1 MISVLVVDDSPLV
14 RKIVTQILKKDPLID
29 VLGSA
34 RDGEEALHK
43 ISTLKP
49 DVITLDID
57 MPKLSGLDVLEELA
71 KDKELSDTEVIVLS
85 YLTTEGAETTL
96 RAIEL
101 GAFDYVPKPD
111 GRSTSFELE
120 RVEEELL
127 KKIKAAYLYRGSE
140 KIRHKKTLLSVERAK
155 TIDKSKLELKKIVVI
170 GISTGGPATIK
181 DVVPRLDIGNYAVL
195 IVQHIP
201 ESFSSL
207 YARRLNEISK
217 LTVVEGETG
226 MVVEPGSAYVA
237 RGGHQM
243 FLEKKNGKVTIKI
256 SKGPK
261 TLYVPNV
268 NLTMESALEI
278 FGGKNT
284 IGVVMTGLGDDGAEA
299 IKKIREAGGITM
311 AEDERTAIAY
321 SMPREAVRKG
331 GAQIV
336 VPSYEMP
343 MKIIEAIEGG
353 KK

>member
-1 MISVLVVDDSPLV
+1 MIRVLVVDDSPLV
-14 RKIVTQILKKDPLID
+14 RKMVSQILKKDPLID
-29 VLGSA
+29 VLGSV

-43 ISTLKP
+43 ISALKP

-57 MPKLSGLDVLEELA
+57 MPKLDGLEVLKELA
-71 KDKELSDTEVIVLS
+71 NNKELSDTEVIVLS

-111 GRSTSFELE
+111 GKSTSFELE
-120 RVEEELL
+120 KVEEELI
-127 KKIKAAYLYRGSE
+127 KKVKAAYLYKGSK
-140 KIRHKKTLLSVERAK
+140 KIRHKKALLSYEK
-155 TIDKSKLELKKIVVI
+155 TKTVDRSKLELRKIVII

-181 DVVPRLDIGNYAVL
+181 DVVPRLNVGNYAVL

-201 ESFSSL
+201 ESFSAL

-256 SKGPK
+256 SKEPK
-261 TLYVPNV
+261 TLYVPNI
-268 NLTMESALEI
+268 NITMESALKI
-278 FGGKNT
+278 FGKNT

-299 IKKIREAGGITM
+299 LKKIKETGGITM
-311 AEDERTAIAY
+311 AEKEETAVAY

-336 VPSYEMP
+336 APSYEIP